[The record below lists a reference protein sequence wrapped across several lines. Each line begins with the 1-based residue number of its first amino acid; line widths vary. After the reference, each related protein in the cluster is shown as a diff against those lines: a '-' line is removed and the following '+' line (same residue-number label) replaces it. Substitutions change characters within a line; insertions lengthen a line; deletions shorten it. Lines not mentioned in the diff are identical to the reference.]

1 MIIAIDAEKAF
12 NKIQHPRIKTL
23 QKMSIE
29 GTHLNIGKAI
39 YDNHRANLIIN
50 GERLKPFSLRS
61 GARQGFTLS
70 PLIQHCF
77 EGP

>member
-1 MIIAIDAEKAF
+1 MMI
-12 NKIQHPRIKTL
+12 TL
-23 QKMSIE
+23 QKMGIE

-61 GARQGFTLS
+61 GARQGFTL
-70 PLIQHCF
+70 
-77 EGP
+77 